1 MSVRIESEVGLREA
15 LDGLAREKE
24 ILFNGGYE
32 EDRDETLYQGLVG
45 ARDH

>member
-24 ILFNGGYE
+24 ILFFTQRYK
-32 EDRDETLYQGLVG
+32 YM
-45 ARDH
+45 